1 MECRDVVEAS
11 VSRLSGELPPR
22 ESRELARHI
31 ETCPRCAAAVSAADT
46 VWNRLGSDPD
56 APVTEEFRG
65 ETLDLLRAETIRRR
79 FARARRSLPPI
90 LLRSAA
96 LLAVGVGGYALA
108 KVTSSA
114 AAPESAAQPA
124 AVVSLAANRT
134 IDASRSVPDLS
145 QQPRLSNVAYR
156 PADASGRV
164 GVSFDVTTHYTVVG
178 RPDDRGVANVL
189 AYIVSGGS
197 GTEGARGRAI
207 DLVSQHASS
216 AQPPAPQIVR
226 VLVQALRTDK
236 NPGVRKKAA
245 ETLAGI
251 PATPEIRDAFVAA
264 LKSDPNPAVR
274 MVAVENLAKMS
285 MILSDPAAIE
295 TLREK
300 ATDSRENG
308 FVRTRAAAALRR
320 IDL

>member
-1 MECRDVVEAS
+1 MECRDVVEAA
-11 VSRLSGELPPR
+11 VARLSGPLSPR
-22 ESRELARHI
+22 EERDLAEHVER
-31 ETCPRCAAAVSAADT
+31 CGRCAADVSAADA
-46 VWNRLGSDPD
+46 VWSRLGSDPD
-56 APVTEEFRG
+56 APVTEEFRRD
-65 ETLDLLRAETIRRR
+65 TLDLLRTETLKRR
-79 FARARRSLPPI
+79 FARRSLPPI
-90 LLRSAA
+90 LLRAAA

-108 KVTSSA
+108 KATASAPVTGSA
-114 AAPESAAQPA
+114 GNPA
-124 AVVSLAANRT
+124 RVVSLAAERT
-134 IDASRSVPDLS
+134 IDASQAVPDLS
-145 QQPRLSNVAYR
+145 QQPRLSNVSYR
-156 PADASGRV
+156 PADAAGRV
-164 GVSFDVTTHYTVVG
+164 GVSFDVTTRYNVVG

-207 DLVSQHASS
+207 DLVSQHASP
-216 AQPPAPQIVR
+216 AQPPSPQIVH
-226 VLVQALRTDK
+226 VLVQALRTDR

-251 PATPEIRDAFVAA
+251 PPTPEIRDAFVAA
-264 LKSDPNPAVR
+264 LKSDSNPAVR

-285 MILSDPAAIE
+285 TILSDPAAIE

-308 FVRTRAAAALRR
+308 FVRTRAAAALKR